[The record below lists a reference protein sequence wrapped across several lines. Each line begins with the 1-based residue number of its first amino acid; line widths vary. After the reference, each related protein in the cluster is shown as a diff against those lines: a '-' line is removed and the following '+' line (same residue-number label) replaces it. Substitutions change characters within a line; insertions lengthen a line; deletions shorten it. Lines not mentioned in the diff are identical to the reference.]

1 VEVENT
7 VASASAHENVEGFVW
22 KIALP
27 EGKLVEEHQTREV
40 AEQNSCG
47 LSEVVANVE
56 RRW

>member
-1 VEVENT
+1 

-47 LSEVVANVE
+47 LSEVVANAE